1 MIKGWNKADPLT
13 EKKLLV
19 EVDIPELLVMEARKH
34 GTSEKDKA
42 LADWTLIAFYYL
54 LRIGEYTVKKSK
66 NYSKQTRQF
75 KMRDVVFFYK
85 SECGKICKLRR
96 DATDAEILAATSA
109 SLKLDNQKNG
119 HKGVCVHHHAN
130 GDDYLCPVKA
140 LARRYIHIRRNGG
153 DWRKSLDTW
162 LSACYEEGMRDD
174 ISNEDVSQKLKWA
187 AGQLDYPNARGI
199 PLQCV
204 DTHSLRGGGANALSL
219 AGYSDREIQK
229 MGRWKGAT
237 FKEYIREELH
247 CFSEGMSSS
256 MKKLFHFVNVS
267 GGAYHDVTNRIMGM
281 SDTSSTA
288 AA

>member
-85 SECGKICKLRR
+85 SECGKIWKLRR
-96 DATDAEILAATSA
+96 DATDVEVLAATLA

-119 HKGVCVHHHAN
+119 HKCVCV
-130 GDDYLCPVKA
+130 C
-140 LARRYIHIRRNGG
+140 II
-153 DWRKSLDTW
+153 
-162 LSACYEEGMRDD
+162 M
-174 ISNEDVSQKLKWA
+174 Q
-187 AGQLDYPNARGI
+187 
-199 PLQCV
+199 
-204 DTHSLRGGGANALSL
+204 
-219 AGYSDREIQK
+219 
-229 MGRWKGAT
+229 MAT
-237 FKEYIREELH
+237 II
-247 CFSEGMSSS
+247 
-256 MKKLFHFVNVS
+256 FVQ
-267 GGAYHDVTNRIMGM
+267 
-281 SDTSSTA
+281 
-288 AA
+288 